1 MSETRKRAPAI
12 GLERFVKT
20 WIRIVGEGGSADDVA
35 AEFNERDGWE
45 RTAQS
50 MSTRASQIRA
60 GIKADNGDTIKIPLP
75 KLPVGGGGG
84 RKHANADMLHSLRA
98 LCDEHGVD
106 PDEYI
111 DEPLAEATPD
121 EVVVG

>member
-12 GLERFVKT
+12 SLERFVKT
-20 WIRIVGEGGSADDVA
+20 WIRVVKAGGSADDVA
-35 AEFNERDGWE
+35 AEFNTDGFERS
-45 RTAQS
+45 AQS

-84 RKHANADMLHSLRA
+84 RKHANADMLLSLRA
-98 LCDEHGVD
+98 LCDEYGVD
-106 PDEYI
+106 PDEYS